1 VDQAID
7 FDAVNNH
14 GVAIATSL
22 SSDRRPLLVMAS
34 LPIQVIHGTEDPI
47 LPYAHGIASTETIL
61 DAELLTSENAGYEI
75 PTCFE
80 NQIVERIL
88 HPQSH

>member
-1 VDQAID
+1 MDQAID
-7 FDAVNNH
+7 IDAVNNH

-47 LPYAHGIASTETIL
+47 LPHAHG
-61 DAELLTSENAGYEI
+61 G
-75 PTCFE
+75 
-80 NQIVERIL
+80 RIGRDNSRCRATDVGECGVRKSNL
-88 HPQSH
+88 F